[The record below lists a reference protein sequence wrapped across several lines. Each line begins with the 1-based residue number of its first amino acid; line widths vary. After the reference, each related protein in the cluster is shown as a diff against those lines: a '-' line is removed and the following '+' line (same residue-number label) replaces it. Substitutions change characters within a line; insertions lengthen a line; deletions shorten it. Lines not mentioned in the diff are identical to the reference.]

1 MPFQVL
7 SGQPDWAYRG
17 SRPCLGSLSVMQTHL
32 ATTIGERTRSA
43 RKKLGLTQADAA
55 EKIGISTEFYARIER
70 GGTMPSVP
78 TLVEIATALETSADE
93 LLGLSRGEVRAG
105 VHREPRARPESVE
118 MRRLFRRLR
127 GAPPGTLRLMALVAK
142 AIAESPP
149 KVRAKATGPRVRSR
163 RR

>member
-1 MPFQVL
+1 
-7 SGQPDWAYRG
+7 
-17 SRPCLGSLSVMQTHL
+17 MQTHL

-78 TLVEIATALETSADE
+78 TLANIAAALETSADE
-93 LLGLSRGEVRAG
+93 LLGLAGREIRAG
-105 VHREPRARPESVE
+105 VHAGRPRPAPESVE
-118 MRRLFRRLR
+118 MRRLLRRLR
-127 GAPPGTLRLMALVAK
+127 DAPQGTLRLLALVAK
-142 AIAESPP
+142 AIAGSSP
-149 KVRAKATGPRVRSR
+149 KVRARRPAVAPARGDGKVR